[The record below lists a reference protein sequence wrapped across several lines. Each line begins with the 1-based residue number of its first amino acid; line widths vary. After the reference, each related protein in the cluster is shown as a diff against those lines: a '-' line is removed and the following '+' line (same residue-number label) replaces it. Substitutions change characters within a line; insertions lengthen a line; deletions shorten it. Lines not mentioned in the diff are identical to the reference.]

1 MFVFNQRKVDLY
13 NTILYCI
20 MAKLQLNGR
29 EVDEVP
35 DSELPKSHT
44 LKSIPP
50 EIYRII
56 QKEQADI
63 KITRRSNT
71 FSFECT
77 IYKMIR
83 DYEKCRRENKN
94 FKPNTI

>member
-1 MFVFNQRKVDLY
+1 
-13 NTILYCI
+13 
-20 MAKLQLNGR
+20 MARLQLNGR

-35 DSELPKSHT
+35 DEELPKSHT

-56 QKEQADI
+56 QREQADI
-63 KITRRSNT
+63 KINRRSNT

-77 IYKMIR
+77 IYKMLR
-83 DYEKCRRENKN
+83 DYDRCRKETKT
-94 FKPNTI
+94 FKPEPV

>member
-1 MFVFNQRKVDLY
+1 MVNEKVDIVS
-13 NTILYCI
+13 TPG
-20 MAKLQLNGR
+20 K
-29 EVDEVP
+29 P
-35 DSELPKSHT
+35 DAELPKSHT

-50 EIYRII
+50 DVYRIV

-63 KITRRSNT
+63 KIKKGTNS

-83 DYEKCRRENKN
+83 DYEKCRKSSPD
-94 FKPNTI
+94 FKPDSE